1 MQNLMIVLRIFK
13 NNFLFPSMLI
23 KNIYIYLKSF
33 VFLTESLKCFAI
45 IVCEVNKRKV
55 KVRKIRFVKSCFA
68 AYRIKLF
75 TIELLIVT

>member
-13 NNFLFPSMLI
+13 NNFLFPSTLI
-23 KNIYIYLKSF
+23 KKNIYIKSF

-45 IVCEVNKRKV
+45 VCEVKKRKV

-68 AYRIKLF
+68 AY
-75 TIELLIVT
+75 

>member
-1 MQNLMIVLRIFK
+1 MQNFMIVLRIFK

-45 IVCEVNKRKV
+45 VCEVKKRKV